1 MSAFI
6 ENDGNTTNLTLKTAS
21 MGAYVEGESRILG
34 PNNVFENSNSHST
47 ETALFHVRNKSTY
60 NSKTNKVRC
69 FLQQLSTG
77 NDVNALATFKIYINA
92 TLGGTPSYTDINGN
106 DSVMEADTVQTYT
119 SGGRVVFSAQVAK
132 DNGALFE
139 LQDLDIVIKPGDVIT
154 VTSQSGSS
162 GLMSA
167 SLIWKEAL

>member
-1 MSAFI
+1 
-6 ENDGNTTNLTLKTAS
+6 
-21 MGAYVEGESRILG
+21 
-34 PNNVFENSNSHST
+34 
-47 ETALFHVRNKSTY
+47 
-60 NSKTNKVRC
+60 
-69 FLQQLSTG
+69 LQQLSTG

-92 TLGGTPSYTDINGN
+92 TLSGVPSYTDINGN
-106 DSVMEADTVQTYT
+106 NSVMEVDTVQTYT

-132 DNGALFE
+132 DNGSLFP